1 MSRPSCMSPEAL
13 RHDKRRQ
20 AFRMMP
26 TDVVSPRR
34 GRRLGWPLIYPY
46 QKPAF
51 TEGLRDAT

>member
-1 MSRPSCMSPEAL
+1 MSRPARIPAATL
-13 RHDKRRQ
+13 RYDKRRQ

-51 TEGLRDAT
+51 TEGLRDST